1 MGLLALGIRAD
12 IYVESDLGGDMKLEA
27 SNFRATYKRT
37 PRQAKVAQ
45 RQGENNILPIISNAN
60 VSIKDKRELIASHN
74 PFHYIFGVELI
85 ALTDVNKLYEDEE
98 NQDE

>member
-1 MGLLALGIRAD
+1 MGLLALGVRAD

-60 VSIKDKRELIASHN
+60 VSIKDKRELIALHN
-74 PFHYIFGVELI
+74 PLLYVFGTELI
-85 ALTDVNKLYEDEE
+85 ALTDVNKLYGEE
-98 NQDE
+98 NE

>member
-1 MGLLALGIRAD
+1 
-12 IYVESDLGGDMKLEA
+12 MKLEA

-45 RQGENNILPIISNAN
+45 RQGENNILPIITNPS
-60 VSIKDKRELIASHN
+60 VGIKDKRELIALHN
-74 PFHYIFGVELI
+74 PLLYVFGTELI